1 MTASQ
6 PNPNEPKPAVSEATR
21 SLDGGKLG
29 EAMLWLSTANVLDQS
44 PDRTRLSGAVNSACF
59 AVVAKVV
66 NNCELRLLH
75 CGNVTEKDVAEMNI
89 AREAIAAILSKLPRA
104 GETSK
109 EFENLALVNAHFN
122 RLAGSYPYL
131 FQEHGS
137 LTRFVPTRPN
147 EAADVVKT
155 MNACRSLLA
164 AVQDKADKV
173 ETAIGETERRRQK
186 QIAFNEANGI
196 VPKSVSKR
204 IKDIIDGVY
213 DSDGAKRDAARVAE
227 KDADYAV
234 MDEKALARAIK
245 RLEKE
250 MQEHARNLEFEKAA
264 AARDELFK
272 LRQRAF
278 GADQHGSV

>member
-6 PNPNEPKPAVSEATR
+6 PNPNEPKPAVSEANR

-155 MNACRSLLA
+155 LNACRSLLA

-173 ETAIGETERRRQK
+173 ETAIGETERYK
-186 QIAFNEANGI
+186 AVDTAVSNAEASIFGFPFG
-196 VPKSVSKR
+196 VLS
-204 IKDIIDGVY
+204 DFEAATFFIDGAMRLMETPAQP
-213 DSDGAKRDAARVAE
+213 GGRIAKLDKELQELRT
-227 KDADYAV
+227 
-234 MDEKALARAIK
+234 ALASARAQFVHKNNGESRKELK
-245 RLEKE
+245 RAL
-250 MQEHARNLEFEKAA
+250 ALVR
-264 AARDELFK
+264 K
-272 LRQRAF
+272 LGF
-278 GADQHGSV
+278 TTPTGI

>member
-6 PNPNEPKPAVSEATR
+6 PNPNEPKPAVSEANR
-21 SLDGGKLG
+21 SLDGGKLA

-59 AVVAKVV
+59 TVVAKVV

-75 CGNVTEKDVAEMNI
+75 CGNVTEKDVAEMSI

-104 GETSK
+104 SETSK

-122 RLAGSYPYL
+122 RLASSYPHL
-131 FQEHGS
+131 FQEHGN

-173 ETAIGETERRRQK
+173 DTSIGETERYK
-186 QIAFNEANGI
+186 AVDTA
-196 VPKSVSKR
+196 VSNAESC
-204 IKDIIDGVY
+204 IFGFPFGVLSDFQAATFFIDGAMRLMEAPATP
-213 DSDGAKRDAARVAE
+213 GGRIAKLDKELQELRTVLASARAQVVHKNKSE
-227 KDADYAV
+227 SRK
-234 MDEKALARAIK
+234 ELKRALALVR
-245 RLEKE
+245 
-250 MQEHARNLEFEKAA
+250 
-264 AARDELFK
+264 K
-272 LRQRAF
+272 LGF
-278 GADQHGSV
+278 TSPTGI